1 VRLGKVKFVLNLVL
15 VILPLLYLGF
25 ILAERAGVWDR
36 LSGLDLVEEATARFE
51 LSYASNASEPVRVGD
66 KEWEPLLK
74 LVYRYSHAQF
84 PVEKQPRVIA
94 RFKASLST
102 RTPTDG
108 PVESEWTAPSTPLAL
123 LYRDWPGNE
132 VTRED
137 YRIIGTIGDLRE
149 WISKAKDYRRFLVQD
164 VFLGT
169 FTPLLG
175 FAVFLIDRKT
185 EQQRS
190 KGERRNDQSKQ

>member
-1 VRLGKVKFVLNLVL
+1 MRLGKVKLVLNLVL
-15 VILPLLYLGF
+15 LILPFLYLGF
-25 ILAERAGVWDR
+25 ILADRAGVWDR
-36 LSGLDLVEEATARFE
+36 LSGLDLVEEAATRFE
-51 LSYASNASEPVRVGD
+51 LSYAPNASEPVRVGD

-94 RFKASLST
+94 RFKALLSA

-108 PVESEWTAPSTPLAL
+108 LVESEWTAPSTPLAL

-132 VTRED
+132 VPRED

-175 FAVFLIDRKT
+175 FAVFLIDRES
-185 EQQRS
+185 EQRGT
-190 KGERRNDQSKQ
+190 KGERKS